1 MSDEIY
7 YLLARTDRYMLAVL
21 IALVLMVILVYVVA
35 IYYMRRKERA
45 FVSSQAEMIRR
56 TMLLGGNPRSVGGKA
71 PAKPVALAEAASF
84 RDTGECR

>member
-7 YLLARTDRYMLAVL
+7 YLQTRTDRYMFAVL

-45 FVSSQAEMIRR
+45 FVKIGRAH
-56 TMLLGGNPRSVGGKA
+56 V
-71 PAKPVALAEAASF
+71 
-84 RDTGECR
+84 